1 MKDPWLASTYL
12 MYEFPKY
19 FNEKK
24 KKKNNL
30 YALREHAQAFFS

>member
-24 KKKNNL
+24 KKNNL